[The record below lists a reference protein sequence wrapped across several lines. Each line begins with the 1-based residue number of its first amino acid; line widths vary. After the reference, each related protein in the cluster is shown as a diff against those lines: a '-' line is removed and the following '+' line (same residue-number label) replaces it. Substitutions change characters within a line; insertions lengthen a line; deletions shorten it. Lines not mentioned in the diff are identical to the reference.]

1 MKRGSFQEMKALNKS
16 IILMKILNDGP
27 ISRAQIAKETK
38 LTPPTVGTLVREL
51 IEKKMV
57 LESSQGESKG
67 GRKPTMLIINQKAY
81 YIIGLDAGPTKIDAI
96 LTDLSGKVIS
106 NIEYK
111 LSLPLTEDEFL
122 TSLIEA
128 TEAILEQSTEYIDDI
143 IGIGVAMHGVVDAET
158 GCSLYAPN
166 LDLYNMPISDT
177 LANHFSYIV
186 KVENDA
192 RALALAEN
200 WFGQGKNSERLVV
213 VNIGTGVG
221 AGVTIDGELYRGESY
236 IAGEIGHMT
245 IDLKGEVCTCGNRGC
260 LQTLISG
267 PAISTRTKKMIDE
280 GAVTSLSEVKDLTSL
295 DVYQAAEAGDA
306 FAREVLRET
315 GSYIGIG
322 LTNLIHTLNPSQIV
336 LSGGVSKAGKYILPT
351 IKATI
356 DKRALTKTA
365 KQTMVNITE
374 LGDHASALGAVAL
387 IIVELFAKNG
397 EITI

>member
-158 GCSLYAPN
+158 GYSLYAPN